1 MTQCYPVNAETINA
15 FYAHGLLYLSASGH
29 SECPQY
35 VAISQTMITIFPPEY
50 QITTCACPQIGSLP
64 YNVHAWFH
72 LAEQPETVTVHT
84 AAGAQKVEVTS
95 FPDDLTDD
103 IATPA
108 LLTDKAVEGEVVGIS
123 PNSFDFNRALSDAIS
138 KLQTAYPGQV
148 NATVTDIGVVA
159 AGSPVGIAY
168 LYVKMKQEGAKR
180 PTKRQRKAD

>member
-1 MTQCYPVNAETINA
+1 MTQCYPVNAETISA
-15 FYAHGLLYLSASGH
+15 HYAHGLLYLAASGH
-29 SECPQY
+29 SECPQF
-35 VAISQTMITIFPPEY
+35 VAISETMITIFPPEY
-50 QITTCACPQIGSLP
+50 QITTCACPQIGSFP

-72 LAEQPETVTVHT
+72 LAEQPETVVVHT

-108 LLTDKAVEGEVVGIS
+108 LLTDKPGDGEVVGIS
-123 PNSFDFNRALSDAIS
+123 PNSFDLSRALSDAVS

-168 LYVKMKQEGAKR
+168 LYVKMKQEGTKR